1 MDSSG
6 GCVDLH
12 PGWIGGEGGARQG
25 VSFKGG
31 FFGFFL
37 CVIFNTASSATPQI
51 RLCQRM
57 LGLNPGQ

>member
-1 MDSSG
+1 M
-6 GCVDLH
+6 
-12 PGWIGGEGGARQG
+12 GGEGGARQG